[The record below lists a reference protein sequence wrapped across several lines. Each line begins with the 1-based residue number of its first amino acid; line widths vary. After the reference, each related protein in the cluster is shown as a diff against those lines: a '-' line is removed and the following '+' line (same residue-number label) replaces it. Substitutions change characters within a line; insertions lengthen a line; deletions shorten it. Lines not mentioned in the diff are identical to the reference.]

1 MRILYRTVGT
11 LVLSCLIAGCGSG
24 GGESSLTP
32 EQEKSP
38 TAGLDALNKM
48 GPMPTAKDAKIKVAP
63 GKEAKTGSPK
73 N

>member
-1 MRILYRTVGT
+1 MRILCRTVGT

-32 EQEKSP
+32 EQESSP
-38 TAGLDALNKM
+38 TAGLDALKKM
-48 GPMPTAKDAKIKVAP
+48 GPMPTAKDAKVDTK
-63 GKEAKTGSPK
+63 GAKAGSPK